1 MNAGL
6 VLLCQLKPYRQVTAM
21 AEQQPNV
28 SKLGLS
34 TLLWRL
40 WCHLSRHRQLQ
51 FGAALLL
58 MLVSAFAEM
67 ISLGT
72 VIPFLG
78 IIVAPD
84 KVLSHPLAVRVASLF
99 GVTSPAD
106 LLLPCTIAFAAAAVV
121 AGGMRVLLLW
131 SNTRLAYASGSDI
144 SFDVYRRTL
153 YQPYQ
158 VHIARNS
165 SEVSSG
171 LDYKVSY
178 AVNVLLQL
186 LNLVSSVILL
196 VAIMLALLAI
206 DAAVASMAAI
216 GFGAFYVLI
225 SWMFREQLRSNAQHI
240 ARESTQ
246 VVKAVQEGLG
256 GIRDVLLDGTQAF
269 YCEVYRLADY
279 PLRLAMG
286 NNIFIGGSPRFVME
300 AAGMVL
306 IVALAYNLSHQVGG
320 IASSL
325 PVLGALALGAQ
336 RLLPALQQTY
346 AAWVSIV
353 GSQTA
358 LAETLEFLDQ
368 PLPVEA
374 FQPVPAPLSL
384 KNAIRFDGVR
394 FRYGGDSPWVLDG
407 FNLSIQ
413 KGARVGIVG
422 GTGSGKSTMLD
433 LLLGLMDPT
442 EGLVLV
448 DDLPIS
454 GERRRAWQGAVAH
467 VPQSI
472 YLADTTVA
480 ENIAFGVPRKEIN
493 MERVRQAARQA
504 RIADFVESH
513 AEGYNVFVGERG
525 VRLSGGQRQR
535 IGIARALYKQAT
547 VLVFDEA
554 TSALDNATEQE
565 VMNAIDGLNRDL
577 TIVLVAHRLTTVKR
591 CDKIFEISSGQVVAE
606 GNYEHLLECSASFRK
621 MALAAE

>member
-1 MNAGL
+1 
-6 VLLCQLKPYRQVTAM
+6 
-21 AEQQPNV
+21 
-28 SKLGLS
+28 
-34 TLLWRL
+34 
-40 WCHLSRHRQLQ
+40 
-51 FGAALLL
+51 
-58 MLVSAFAEM
+58 MLISAFAEM
-67 ISLGT
+67 VSLGT
-72 VIPFLG
+72 IIPFLG
-78 IIVAPD
+78 VLVAPD
-84 KVLSHPLAVRVASLF
+84 KVLSHPLVVRVASVF
-99 GVTSPAD
+99 GITSPAD
-106 LLLPCTIAFAAAAVV
+106 LLLPCTIAFAVAAVV
-121 AGGMRVLLLW
+121 AGGVRMLLLW

-178 AVNVLLQL
+178 AVNVLLQS
-186 LNLVSSVILL
+186 LNLASSVVLLIAIMVALL
-196 VAIMLALLAI
+196 VI
-206 DAAVASMAAI
+206 DAAVATMAAI
-216 GFGAFYVLI
+216 GFGAFYALI
-225 SWMFREQLRSNAQHI
+225 SWVFRKKLRSNAQRI

-256 GIRDVLLDGTQAF
+256 GIRDVLLDGTQPF
-269 YCEVYRLADY
+269 YCDVYRRADS

-306 IVALAYNLSHQVGG
+306 IVILAYNLSHQVGG

-336 RLLPALQQTY
+336 RLLPALQQSY
-346 AAWVSIV
+346 AAWASIV
-353 GSQTA
+353 GSETA

-374 FQPVPAPLSL
+374 FQPTPAPLSL
-384 KNAIRFDGVR
+384 QSAIRFNAVR
-394 FRYGGDSPWVLDG
+394 FRYGSDSPWVLDG
-407 FNLSIQ
+407 FNLSVQ
-413 KGARVGIVG
+413 KGARVGVVG

-433 LLLGLMDPT
+433 LLMGLMEPSQ
-442 EGLVLV
+442 GQILV
-448 DDLPIS
+448 DDLPI
-454 GERRRAWQGAVAH
+454 GGKRRRAWQRTIAH

-480 ENIAFGVPRKEIN
+480 ENIAFGVPRNEID

-535 IGIARALYKQAT
+535 IGIARALYKQVT

-565 VMNAIDGLNRDL
+565 VMNAIEGLNRDL
-577 TIVLVAHRLTTVKR
+577 TIVIVAHRLTTVKR
-591 CDKIFEISSGQVVAE
+591 CDSIFEISNGQVVAQ
-606 GNYEHLLECSASFRK
+606 GTYEHLLECSASFRK
-621 MALAAE
+621 MAFAAE

>member
-1 MNAGL
+1 MSI
-6 VLLCQLKPYRQVTAM
+6 LLPKQTNTSQC
-21 AEQQPNV
+21 
-28 SKLGLS
+28 SLS
-34 TLLWRL
+34 SLLWRL
-40 WCHLSRHRQLQ
+40 WCHLSRRRQLQ
-51 FGAALLL
+51 FGLALLL
-58 MLVSAFAEM
+58 MLISAFAEM
-67 ISLGT
+67 VSLGT

-78 IIVAPD
+78 VLVAPD
-84 KVLSHPLAVRVASLF
+84 KVLSHPLAVRVASVF
-99 GVTSPAD
+99 GITSPAD
-106 LLLPCTIAFAAAAVV
+106 LLLPCTIAFAVAAVV
-121 AGGMRVLLLW
+121 AGGIRMLLLW

-158 VHIARNS
+158 VHLARNS

-178 AVNVLLQL
+178 AVNVLLQS
-186 LNLVSSVILL
+186 LNLASSVVLLGAIL
-196 VAIMLALLAI
+196 VALLAI
-206 DAAVASMAAI
+206 DAAVTSMAAI
-216 GFGAFYVLI
+216 GFGVFYALI
-225 SWMFREQLRSNAQHI
+225 SWVFRNKLRTNAQRI

-256 GIRDVLLDGTQAF
+256 GIRDVLLDGTQPF
-269 YCEVYRLADY
+269 YCDVYRRADS

-306 IVALAYNLSHQVGG
+306 IVVLAYNLSHQVGG

-336 RLLPALQQTY
+336 RLLPALQQSY
-346 AAWVSIV
+346 AAWASIV

-368 PLPVEA
+368 SLPVEA
-374 FQPVPAPLSL
+374 LQPAPAPLSL
-384 KNAIRFDGVR
+384 QTAIRLNAVR
-394 FRYGGDSPWVLDG
+394 FRYGSESPWVLDG

-413 KGARVGIVG
+413 KGARVGVVG

-433 LLLGLMDPT
+433 LLMGLMEPS
-442 EGLVLV
+442 EGQILV
-448 DDLPIS
+448 DELPIS
-454 GERRRAWQGAVAH
+454 GERRRAWQRTIAH

-480 ENIAFGVPRKEIN
+480 ENIAFGVPREEID

-513 AEGYNVFVGERG
+513 AEGYNLFVGERG

-535 IGIARALYKQAT
+535 IGIARALYKQVT

-565 VMNAIDGLNRDL
+565 VMNAIEGLNRDL
-577 TIVLVAHRLTTVKR
+577 TIVIVAHRLTTVKR
-591 CDKIFEISSGQVVAE
+591 CDSIFEIYNGQVVAQ
-606 GNYEHLLECSASFRK
+606 GTYEHLLECSMSFRK
-621 MALAAE
+621 MALATE